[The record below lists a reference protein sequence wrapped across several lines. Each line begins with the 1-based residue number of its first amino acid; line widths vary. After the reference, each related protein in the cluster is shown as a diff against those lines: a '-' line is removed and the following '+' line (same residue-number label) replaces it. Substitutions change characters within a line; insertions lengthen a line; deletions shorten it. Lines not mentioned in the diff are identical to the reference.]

1 VKSALSW
8 RRGDPSDQVRRRCT
22 IEDWCKP
29 KMTELR
35 LVAVLVGM
43 LTLPGW
49 MALTFHRSWQQWRGL
64 QRWIVAVGIS
74 IAFYPVFFYS
84 IRSLFPFL
92 TLGPYKMSGLLF
104 VCAAV
109 VGWRMRKDWREQL
122 AFDRLEWLAIGILG
136 ITLFTRFWI
145 IRDRP
150 YPAWSDSLHHTLLT
164 QLTAVQGH
172 LPFEM
177 DPYAP
182 ISLSQS
188 HLGLYSLSATV
199 QWLAQVPAH
208 SALLWMSQVLNG
220 LCGLGVYLVLDRK
233 TGRLGAVVGSLVVGL
248 LSHQPAFYVNWG
260 RFPQGASQAILLI
273 AWLVTWE
280 AIGVWRLSWAQY
292 RARILWNTFIG
303 AVLTGAVFLLHFRV
317 AAFYIPLLALSVVW
331 ELWQARLAHQVGPV
345 LLGTL
350 IIGIVALLVVSPAL
364 WEAWR
369 VYGSAGM
376 QKVENASSEVAQT
389 IQNYYEF
396 PWESVLILGVRPWLA
411 VLACLSCV
419 VGLLRRSKLVVACLL
434 WVVVLY
440 LLGSAYILG
449 IPILSVTNLGG
460 VLIML
465 YLPVGLVIGCAAGEL
480 LALVGAQR
488 REAMIRITAVFALV
502 TGFVASHVRVAE
514 VETHRYFVTPG
525 DVAAMDWIRKNTP
538 QDALFAVNTYFWL
551 PAAPHGTDA
560 GYWIPYFTG
569 RQTTVSVM
577 LALIQA
583 SDYRSSLV
591 EMSQA
596 VEQLEIDN
604 SSLPQLQAMG
614 VDYIYIG
621 EKGDFSGPGLDAVRL
636 AQAEDTT
643 VIYQSGGV
651 SILEIGS
658 RD

>member
-1 VKSALSW
+1 VFT
-8 RRGDPSDQVRRRCT
+8 V
-22 IEDWCKP
+22 
-29 KMTELR
+29 TELR

-49 MALTFHRSWQQWRGL
+49 AVLTFHGSWRQWRGL
-64 QRWIVAVGIS
+64 QRWIVAIGTS

-84 IRSLFPFL
+84 IRSIFPFL
-92 TLGPYKMSGLLF
+92 TLGPYKMGGLLL

-109 VGWRMRKDWREQL
+109 VGWRMRRYWREQFT
-122 AFDRLEWLAIGILG
+122 FDRLEWLAIGILG

-164 QLTAVQGH
+164 QLTAVQGR

-208 SALLWMSQVLNG
+208 SALLWISQMLNG

-260 RFPQGASQAILLI
+260 RFPQGAGQAILLI

-280 AIGVWRLSWAQY
+280 AIGAWRLSWGQY
-292 RARILWNTFIG
+292 KEQILWNTVIG
-303 AVLTGAVFLLHFRV
+303 AVLTAAVFLLHFRV
-317 AAFYIPLLALSVVW
+317 AAFYIPLLALSVMW
-331 ELWQARLAHQVGPV
+331 ELWKACLARRGGPV
-345 LLGTL
+345 LLGIV
-350 IIGIVALLVVSPAL
+350 IIGVAALLVVSPAL

-369 VYGSAGM
+369 VYGSPGM
-376 QKVENASSEVAQT
+376 QKVETASSEVSQT
-389 IQNYYEF
+389 IQAYYEF
-396 PWESVLILGVRPWLA
+396 PWRSVLTLGVRPWLA
-411 VLACLSCV
+411 VLACLGCV
-419 VGLLRRSKLVVACLL
+419 VSLVRRSKLVVACLL

-440 LLGSAYILG
+440 LMGSAYILR

-465 YLPVGLVIGCAAGEL
+465 YLPVGLVIGCATREL
-480 LALVGAQR
+480 LALLGAQW
-488 REAMIRITAVFALV
+488 REGIVRITAALVLV
-502 TGFVASHVRVAE
+502 TGFVASHVRVTE
-514 VETHRYFVTPG
+514 VETYRYFVTPG
-525 DVAAMDWIRKNTP
+525 DVVAMDWIRKNTP
-538 QDALFAVNTYFWL
+538 QDALFAVNTFFWL
-551 PAAPHGTDA
+551 PTAPHGTDA

-569 RQTTVSVM
+569 RQTTASVM

-583 SDYRSSLV
+583 SEYRSSLV

-614 VDYIYIG
+614 VDYVYIG
-621 EKGDFSGPGLDAVRL
+621 EKGDFSGPGLSAARL
-636 AQAEDTT
+636 SLADDVTL
-643 VIYQSGGV
+643 VYQDDKV
-651 SILEIGS
+651 SILQIEPNANS
-658 RD
+658 LDTTQE

>member
-1 VKSALSW
+1 MFTV
-8 RRGDPSDQVRRRCT
+8 
-22 IEDWCKP
+22 
-29 KMTELR
+29 TELR

-49 MALTFHRSWQQWRGL
+49 AVLTFHGSWRQWKGL
-64 QRWIVAVGIS
+64 QRWIVAIGTS
-74 IAFYPVFFYS
+74 IAFYPVFFYG
-84 IRSLFPFL
+84 IRSIFPFL
-92 TLGPYKMSGLLF
+92 TLGPYKMGGLLL
-104 VCAAV
+104 VCAAI
-109 VGWRMRKDWREQL
+109 VGWRMRRDWREQFT
-122 AFDRLEWLAIGILG
+122 FDRLEWLAIGVLG

-145 IRDRP
+145 IRDLP

-164 QLTAVQGH
+164 QLTAVQGR

-208 SALLWMSQVLNG
+208 SALLWISQMLNG

-260 RFPQGASQAILLI
+260 RFSQGASQAILLI

-280 AIGVWRLSWAQY
+280 AVGAWRLSWRQYKAQ
-292 RARILWNTFIG
+292 ILWNTFIG

-317 AAFYIPLLALSVVW
+317 AAFYIPLLALSVMW
-331 ELWQARLAHQVGPV
+331 ELWKACLARRVGPV
-345 LLGTL
+345 LLGIV
-350 IIGIVALLVVSPAL
+350 IIGVAALLVVSPAL
-364 WEAWR
+364 WGAWHI
-369 VYGSAGM
+369 YGSSGM
-376 QKVENASSEVAQT
+376 QKVEIASSEVSQT
-389 IQNYYEF
+389 IQAYYEF
-396 PWESVLILGVRPWLA
+396 PWRSVLTLGVRPWLA
-411 VLACLSCV
+411 VLACLGCV
-419 VGLLRRSKLVVACLL
+419 VSLVRRSKLVVACLL

-440 LLGSAYILG
+440 LMGSAYILRV
-449 IPILSVTNLGG
+449 PILSVTNLGG

-465 YLPVGLVIGCAAGEL
+465 YLPVGLVIGCATREL
-480 LALVGAQR
+480 LALMGAQW
-488 REAMIRITAVFALV
+488 RERIVRIIAALVLV
-502 TGFVASHVRVAE
+502 TGFVASHVRVTE
-514 VETHRYFVTPG
+514 VETYRYFVTPG
-525 DVAAMDWIRKNTP
+525 DVVAMDWIRKNTP
-538 QDALFAVNTYFWL
+538 QDALFAVNTFFWL
-551 PAAPHGTDA
+551 PTAPHGTDA

-569 RQTTVSVM
+569 RQTTASVM

-583 SDYRSSLV
+583 SEYRSNLV

-614 VDYIYIG
+614 VDYVYIG
-621 EKGDFSGPGLDAVRL
+621 EKGDFSGPGLSAARL
-636 AQAEDTT
+636 SLADDVTL
-643 VIYQSGGV
+643 VYQDDKV
-651 SILEIGS
+651 SILQIEPDANS
-658 RD
+658 LDTTQE